1 MSMERLRVVVGD
13 ASALFARGVRDAL
26 HSLDTRVEVV
36 GLAVSPDDLVRSVNT
51 DHPDLALAGFEPPE
65 VSIGLSRVLDPVP
78 VLVLTW
84 SHHPED
90 LWRAVKSGV
99 AGLLDKELSAEDL
112 VRAVWAVADG
122 FSAFRD
128 ARHHE
133 LARRIAGGLP
143 VDVHGLRAG
152 GGLTARQRDIVR
164 LVAQGYSNKEVATH
178 LGIAQQTAKNHLHQL
193 MGKLGLT
200 SRLQLCAWALTNP
213 DEVGADAEAE
223 ADKLADAE
231 SI

>member
-1 MSMERLRVVVGD
+1 MSMERLRVAVGD
-13 ASALFARGVRDAL
+13 ASALFGRGVRDAL
-26 HSLDTRVEVV
+26 RTLDTRIEVV
-36 GLAVSPDDLVRSVNT
+36 GQAGSPEELVRLVNTEHPELAV
-51 DHPDLALAGFEPPE
+51 AGFEPPE

-84 SHHPED
+84 SRRPED
-90 LWRAVKSGV
+90 LWRAVKTGV
-99 AGLLDKELSAEDL
+99 AGLLDKELPAEDL

-143 VDVHGLRAG
+143 VDLRG
-152 GGLTARQRDIVR
+152 VRSGTGLTTRQREIVR

-193 MGKLGLT
+193 MAKLGLT
-200 SRLQLCAWALTNP
+200 SRVQLCAWALTNP
-213 DEVGADAEAE
+213 DEVGGDAEP
-223 ADKLADAE
+223 LADAE
-231 SI
+231 PAV